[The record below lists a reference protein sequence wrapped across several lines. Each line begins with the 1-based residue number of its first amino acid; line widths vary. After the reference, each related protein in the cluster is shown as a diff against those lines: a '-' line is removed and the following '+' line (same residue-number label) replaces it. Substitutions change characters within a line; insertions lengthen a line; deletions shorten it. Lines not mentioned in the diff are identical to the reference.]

1 MKNVI
6 LVLVVLVSAFAV
18 LCSRDPKD
26 WNVVGSSSADETI
39 SFHVALQ
46 QRNVDVLEVA

>member
-1 MKNVI
+1 MKIVI
-6 LVLVVLVSAFAV
+6 LVLVLLVSAFAV

-26 WNVVGSSSADETI
+26 WNVVGSPTADETI
-39 SFHVALQ
+39 SFHVALH